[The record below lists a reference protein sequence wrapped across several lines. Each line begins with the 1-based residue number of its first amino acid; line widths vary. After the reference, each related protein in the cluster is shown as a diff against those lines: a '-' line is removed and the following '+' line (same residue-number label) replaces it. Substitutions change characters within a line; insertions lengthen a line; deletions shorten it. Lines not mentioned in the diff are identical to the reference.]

1 MKRIYFAAPMFC
13 AAEKEYNEKLAALL
27 ENAGYSVFLPQR
39 DGMEAANECG
49 MTEDEIAKAIFDLD
63 TSEIMK
69 ADVLVMVL
77 DGRVPDEG
85 ACVELGIA
93 YASGKPCYGVKTD
106 VRAAERGLD
115 LNPMLTGCFTRIFKA
130 NDRGEAEK
138 QLLSYIKSEGL

>member
-1 MKRIYFAAPMFC
+1 MFC
-13 AAEKEYNEKLAALL
+13 AAEKEYNEKLTELL

-39 DGMEAANECG
+39 DGMEAARTTG
-49 MTEDEIAKAIFDLD
+49 MSEEKKAEAIFGLD
-63 TSEIMK
+63 TSEIRK

-93 YASGKPCYGVKTD
+93 YALGKPCYGIRTD

-115 LNPMLTGCFTRIFKA
+115 INPMLTGCFIKIFSAEDRTDAFKA
-130 NDRGEAEK
+130 LSAYIAEK
-138 QLLSYIKSEGL
+138 GL